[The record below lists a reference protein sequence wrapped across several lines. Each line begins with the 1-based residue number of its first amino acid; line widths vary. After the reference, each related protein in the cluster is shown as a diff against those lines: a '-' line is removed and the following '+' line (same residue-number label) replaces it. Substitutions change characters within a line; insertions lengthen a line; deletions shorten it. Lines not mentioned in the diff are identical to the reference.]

1 MWPYGDRKHR
11 QVEESDMKNL
21 VYLQAIVKE
30 TLRLYPVAPLSGP
43 RVAVEDC
50 TIAGFHIPAGTHLV
64 VNLWKLHRDPSVW
77 VNPSEFIPE
86 RFIIDHPKLDVRGL
100 LFECLP
106 FGSGR
111 RKCPGISLV
120 LQVLHLTLA
129 RLLHTF
135 ELGMV
140 SDATVDMSEGPGLTV
155 PKATPLEVVLTPRLP
170 SMLFDSNNKE
180 E

>member
-1 MWPYGDRKHR
+1 MLHHFQGHVWPWSRGG
-11 QVEESDMKNL
+11 
-21 VYLQAIVKE
+21 
-30 TLRLYPVAPLSGP
+30 LYHSRIPHPC
-43 RVAVEDC
+43 R
-50 TIAGFHIPAGTHLV
+50 HIV

-77 VNPSEFIPE
+77 VNPTEFIPE

-111 RKCPGISLV
+111 RKGPGISLA

-135 ELGMV
+135 ELGTV
-140 SDATVDMSEGPGLTV
+140 SNATVDT
-155 PKATPLEVVLTPRLP
+155 
-170 SMLFDSNNKE
+170 
-180 E
+180 